1 MPFLG
6 KEDVDQLVMFSMLKT
21 IHFCSRHLIGFFLFL
36 FLTIYTAMRVPAVVH
51 LDSLQ
56 HFRDMLPVA
65 DWHKIQ
71 EQLLSCFPSMPNIPD
86 PHRLMDVLKIK
97 MSWPSMDFLT
107 SLSGLAY
114 ISP

>member
-1 MPFLG
+1 M
-6 KEDVDQLVMFSMLKT
+6 
-21 IHFCSRHLIGFFLFL
+21 
-36 FLTIYTAMRVPAVVH
+36 H

-56 HFRDMLPVA
+56 RFRDMLPVA

-71 EQLLSCFPSMPNIPD
+71 EQLLSCFPCMPNIPD

-97 MSWPSMDFLT
+97 MSWPPMDFLT